1 MKKIVLLIFLIL
13 ISGCSNINQSKIDH
27 TPIEK
32 INEELRL
39 FIENSDEEVYLIQSK
54 FEVPVN
60 YRFSLEIRAKDKD
73 YYLVT
78 SPLSDFQIIYFKKPN
93 ANYVNTVISLVY
105 LPILEEYYLIDF
117 KNRKVLNDQGK
128 LVDYQSFFYERVLP
142 LLD

>member
-1 MKKIVLLIFLIL
+1 MKTFIIILTFLL
-13 ISGCSNINQSKIDH
+13 ISGCANISETKIKH

-32 INEELRL
+32 INEELQL
-39 FIENSDEEVYLIQSK
+39 FIENSDNEIYLIQTK

-60 YRFSLEIRAKDKD
+60 YRFSIEIRAKDKD

-78 SPLSDFQIIYFKKPN
+78 SPLSDFQIVYYKKPN

-105 LPILEEYYLIDF
+105 LMILEEYYLIDF

-128 LVDYQSFFYERVLP
+128 LVDYQLFFYERVLP